1 MGRKEQKQRIEG
13 QTESKRKKEDQET
26 SLGLASTLM
35 WCGSVGT
42 VQRIQPSVLPR
53 LLDGTAFG
61 TPKLVGH
68 NKNPYRVAHA
78 SYRVAHTS
86 YSHDMWS
93 SDTFHD
99 HCVIE
104 AWQIYW

>member
-1 MGRKEQKQRIEG
+1 MGRREQKQRIEG
-13 QTESKRKKEDQET
+13 QKESKRKKEDQET
-26 SLGLASTLM
+26 SLGLTSTLM

-53 LLDGTAFG
+53 LLDRTAFG

-68 NKNPYRVAHA
+68 KTPHRVAHA

-86 YSHDMWS
+86 YSHSMMS